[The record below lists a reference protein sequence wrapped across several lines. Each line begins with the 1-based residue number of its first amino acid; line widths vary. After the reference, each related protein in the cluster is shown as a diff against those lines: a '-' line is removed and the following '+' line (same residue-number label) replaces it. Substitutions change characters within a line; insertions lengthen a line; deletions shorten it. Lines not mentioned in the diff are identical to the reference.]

1 MTSLLRSPWTLSIII
16 VLVLVAWMTSG
27 ALSDGSASSSTPVAE
42 AGDGGV
48 GAREGRLTRVQ
59 YQEEF
64 AQRIER
70 RLQVSG
76 RTEASR
82 EVQVKAQTSGRI
94 EATVALRGA
103 RMEAGE
109 EVLRLDL
116 SDRQARLTQAK
127 ALVRQRELEYASNKA
142 LKPSGFNTEGR
153 VAETLA
159 NLEGARA
166 ELRRAEL
173 DLERMVVRAPFDGA
187 LQDRSVEVGDY
198 VTPGDP
204 LFTYLDDRKVIVSA
218 DVSEGDIGY
227 LHTGLVGEA
236 QLIDG
241 VSRQGHV
248 RYISPQADT
257 STRTFLVEL
266 ELDNAQGRLP
276 LGASADLGLPL
287 ESVLAHAI
295 SPALMTLDDAG
306 GLGIKI
312 VDDDNQVRFLPVEIA
327 RADGD
332 TVWVTG
338 LPDPARIITV
348 GYGFVSEGE
357 RVAPTLESQNQRTA
371 RERDALPD
379 TRLVEADVGEDN

>member
-1 MTSLLRSPWTLSIII
+1 MISLLRSPWTLSIFI
-16 VLVLVAWMTSG
+16 VLALVAWMASG
-27 ALSDGSASSSTPVAE
+27 ALSDGVPSSSTPLAQD
-42 AGDGGV
+42 AGTV

-70 RLQVSG
+70 RLLVSG

-94 EATVALRGA
+94 DSTVAERGA
-103 RMEAGE
+103 RLNGGQ

-116 SDRQARLTQAK
+116 GDREARLIQAK

-142 LKPSGFNTEGR
+142 LKPAGFNTEGR

-218 DVSEGDIGY
+218 DVSEGDIAY
-227 LHTGLVGEA
+227 LHTGLIGEA
-236 QLIDG
+236 KLVDG
-241 VSRQGHV
+241 ARRQGRV

-287 ESVLAHAI
+287 ETVMAHPV
-295 SPALMTLDDAG
+295 SPALMSLDDAG
-306 GLGIKI
+306 GLGVKI
-312 VDDDNQVRFLPVEIA
+312 VDDDNQVRFLPIEVA

-338 LPDPARIITV
+338 LPDPARVITV

-357 RVAPTLESQNQRTA
+357 RVAPTLESQDQRTA
-371 RERDALPD
+371 LEREALPN
-379 TRLVEADVGEDN
+379 TRLVEAGVGEEN